1 MQLSLTL
8 PCFTGTFLLLAV
20 SNVLLWE
27 PVTSSPQYGVS
38 TGSLYERVVRWSHIT
53 HDLASKVFIEFDMKY
68 GRTWNQYPM
77 FSPCHTASIPTP
89 ENSEQVHQ
97 TKSQDLLKAA
107 ISVLLAW
114 EEPLKLMVPAVA
126 ALPGVSDTLLSRT
139 KELEERILGLQ
150 EGLSTILSRVQP
162 GDVERDYTFWSGWS
176 DLQSSDE
183 ANRFSA
189 LRTLYRCVRRD
200 THKVDNFIKVLKCR
214 DVHNNNC

>member
-1 MQLSLTL
+1 MQLSLTQ

-27 PVTSSPQYGVS
+27 PVTSSPKYGVS
-38 TGSLYERVVRWSHIT
+38 TGSLYERVVGWSHST
-53 HDLASKVFIEFDMKY
+53 HDLASKAFIEFDMKY
-68 GRTWNQYPM
+68 GRTLNQYLM

-97 TKSQDLLKAA
+97 TKSEDLLKAA

-114 EEPLKLMVPAVA
+114 EEPLKLMVSAVA

-139 KELEERILGLQ
+139 KDLEERILGLQ
-150 EGLSTILSRVQP
+150 EGLSTILSRVHP
-162 GDVERDYTFWSGWS
+162 GDVERDYAFWSGWS

-214 DVHNNNC
+214 EVHNNNC